1 MPEAKKGGKKGD
13 EHKLTKKL
21 KVGAGWDEMGSLVG
35 CSAAAMGNRCSLC
48 GPAYLFQKT

>member
-21 KVGAGWDEMGSLVG
+21 KVGRGWDEMGSLAG
-35 CSAAAMGNRCSLC
+35 CSAAAMGHRSACVM
-48 GPAYLFQKT
+48 PAYLFQKP